1 MAPQER
7 RHSKISQIVAPIVNI
22 TRKLS
27 KKQLRDDVSV
37 SGESDNGDDESE
49 EVINNHPD
57 IPLDFVSQMKEA
69 FDTFDKVAEVSKLFS
84 DLASHADLVIA
95 GENKTISAYC
105 ASKNQRVLLYFSN
118 FI

>member
-69 FDTFDKVAEVSKLFS
+69 FDTFDKVAELSKLFS
-84 DLASHADLVIA
+84 DLASQADL
-95 GENKTISAYC
+95 K
-105 ASKNQRVLLYFSN
+105 
-118 FI
+118 

>member
-1 MAPQER
+1 MGTPAMATQER

-49 EVINNHPD
+49 EVITNHPD

-69 FDTFDKVAEVSKLFS
+69 FDTFDKDKDGYICSKEFGPLMRALGKNPTHAESCQVNSIM
-84 DLASHADLVIA
+84 AQAD
-95 GENKTISAYC
+95 
-105 ASKNQRVLLYFSN
+105 
-118 FI
+118 